1 MSLIRKKVGKTCTIE
16 EGREAYQLSYS
27 QDLLKYMVY
36 LLVDYFKSFLFDT
49 YINSKALST
58 WNDMNMYR
66 KTQGLC
72 LLLFDSST
80 L

>member
-1 MSLIRKKVGKTCTIE
+1 MSLIWKKVGKTCIE
-16 EGREAYQLSYS
+16 EGREAYQFSYS
-27 QDLLKYMVY
+27 QDLLKYIY

-66 KTQGLC
+66 KTHTKQQKKMM
-72 LLLFDSST
+72 S
-80 L
+80 